1 MAFFP
6 KLMLSPYHRWKEL
19 EHRKI
24 EMFQQWCPV
33 GKNWFFWRKRLYQDD
48 IFGWRRRLLDW
59 INRWGDW
66 RKLEMVWRKHSRRIS
81 KVASKPANWHYF
93 AELWWNK
100 NGIVSAREFRC
111 RVARSQLWRN
121 QRVHLWK
128 IKFGDRFHYIL
139 GIYLSLVIVYLPAY
153 SFVPPIC
160 SLFIFYF
167 YGSWYL
173 LWLRIHVGTQ
183 KAIR

>member
-19 EHRKI
+19 ENRKI

-100 NGIVSAREFRC
+100 NGIVSAGEFRC
-111 RVARSQLWRN
+111 RVARSQLWRT

-128 IKFGDRFHYIL
+128 IKFL
-139 GIYLSLVIVYLPAY
+139 GSFSLYFGYLSLSCNSLLTCV
-153 SFVPPIC
+153 FIC
-160 SLFIFYF
+160 SSNLVPLYF
-167 YGSWYL
+167 L
-173 LWLRIHVGTQ
+173 LLRELISVMTKNTCWNTKGH
-183 KAIR
+183 